1 MHCNIY
7 KPVFHHGDACTCN
20 VSFYN
25 VQSMELHSY
34 TCIYQ
39 KFCILS
45 FIPFYQC
52 ILLYMAAHTRSFTIF
67 WSRGWPHNAV
77 RISTFCAS
85 SASAFYHTVWIT
97 PEARCKQSD
106 RILWLMWMR
115 GIKSLMAVTDVV
127 CICCAIH
134 GLNLHTAVINWHC
147 DDLSRPLKENR
158 EVGSTRRRQQNTRT
172 GVDRGHAPGKATI
185 IWLCLQMNDFIWID
199 LFGKINVMF
208 I

>member
-1 MHCNIY
+1 MLLYHSHSHKGNVISSFMHCNIY

-34 TCIYQ
+34 TCIHQ
-39 KFCILS
+39 KFCKLS

-52 ILLYMAAHTRSFTIF
+52 ILLYMAAHTPSFTIF

-106 RILWLMWMR
+106 RICGWCECEVFNHSWQWLM
-115 GIKSLMAVTDVV
+115 
-127 CICCAIH
+127 
-134 GLNLHTAVINWHC
+134 
-147 DDLSRPLKENR
+147 
-158 EVGSTRRRQQNTRT
+158 
-172 GVDRGHAPGKATI
+172 
-185 IWLCLQMNDFIWID
+185 
-199 LFGKINVMF
+199 
-208 I
+208 

>member
-1 MHCNIY
+1 MLFPPSCTVIY
-7 KPVFHHGDACTCN
+7 INLSFTCDGDACTCN

-97 PEARCKQSD
+97 PEARCKQVKRDFVVDVNARYLITHGSD
-106 RILWLMWMR
+106 WC
-115 GIKSLMAVTDVV
+115 SL
-127 CICCAIH
+127 H
-134 GLNLHTAVINWHC
+134 LLC
-147 DDLSRPLKENR
+147 DTWVEFTYFRD
-158 EVGSTRRRQQNTRT
+158 
-172 GVDRGHAPGKATI
+172 
-185 IWLCLQMNDFIWID
+185 
-199 LFGKINVMF
+199 
-208 I
+208 